1 MSRKLVG
8 ILVMAYG
15 TPDHIAEL
23 PAYYTHIRQGRPPS
37 AAQLE
42 ELGARYRAIGGSSPL
57 GRVTRAQAE
66 GLASELQTRFPD
78 IDFRSIVGFKHARP
92 FIEDAVAALH
102 ALGIR
107 TVVPVVMAPHDSG
120 SGIRSYFDRA
130 AQAAENL
137 GMNMCPAVSGWYRQP
152 GFIQFWAMRIGALL
166 SSLPPAELRR
176 TLVVFSA
183 HSLPIRVLDGD
194 PYPAQVTDSADLIA
208 AAAGVGHHTVAWQ
221 SAGRTPEPWLGPDIR
236 DVVRDA
242 WDSGAYRDFIVCPI
256 GFVSDHLEV
265 LYDDDIEC
273 RALIE
278 TLGGRYLRPPMPN
291 ADRRFISCLSDAV
304 AGSLSRTEL
313 VAA

>member
-42 ELGARYRAIGGSSPL
+42 ELSARYQAIGGSSPL
-57 GRVTRAQAE
+57 GRVTRAQAD
-66 GLASELQTRFPD
+66 GLAAELQARFPD
-78 IDFRSIVGFKHARP
+78 TGFRSVVGFKHARP
-92 FIEDAVAALH
+92 FIEDAVETLVAQ
-102 ALGIR
+102 GIR
-107 TVVPVVMAPHDSG
+107 TVIAVVMAPHDSG
-120 SGIRSYFDRA
+120 SGIRPYFDRA
-130 AQAAENL
+130 AQAAGAL
-137 GMNMCPAVSGWYRQP
+137 GLTLCPAVSGWYRQP
-152 GFIQFWAMRIGALL
+152 SFIQFWATRVRTLL
-166 SSLPPAELRR
+166 SSLPLAESRR

-183 HSLPIRVLDGD
+183 HSLPMRVLDGD
-194 PYPAQVTDSADLIA
+194 PYPTQVRESADLIA
-208 AAAGVGHHTVAWQ
+208 AATGVGNHAIAWQ

-242 WDSGAYRDFIVCPI
+242 WDSGAYRNFIVCPI

-273 RALIE
+273 RSLIE

-291 ADRRFISCLSDAV
+291 ADRGFISCLADAV
-304 AGSLSRTEL
+304 AGSLGQTERI
-313 VAA
+313 AA